1 MGDLILTLLA
11 LFFSAIFSAYE
22 IAFLLSN
29 KLKIEL
35 DRNQGKH
42 YAVAMS
48 RFIEKPD
55 ELISGLLMG
64 NNVALVIYGIAIA
77 RILDPLIERYITQS
91 LGGILAI
98 DTIIATLIV
107 LITAEFM
114 PKVLSRLNPNA
125 VFSSLYWVILFFYWL
140 FYPLTAITRFIS
152 KSIIK
157 LFGVTTPADTHKH
170 LFDKSDLMFLSNEVS
185 GAQEEENEHLND
197 MIMFQNALNFSKV
210 KLRECMVPRTEITA
224 MDISDPIEELL
235 KIFIESGY
243 SRIMIYR
250 ENVDNIIGYV
260 HSKDL
265 FKHGSGATVEQLLRP
280 IDHVSEE
287 MSAQSLM
294 AYLIKNRKPAVV
306 VEDEYGGTAGIVTLE
321 DIFEEIF
328 GDISD
333 ELDNEEFIEKK
344 LSDNEYVFSAR
355 LEVEEINRKYNLDL
369 PESDDYETLAGLIM
383 HINEDIP
390 KEQEILQFGAFSFTI
405 LKTSRNRI
413 ETVALKII
421 DIE

>member
-1 MGDLILTLLA
+1 MTDLILTLLA

-22 IAFLLSN
+22 IAFLSSN

-35 DRNQGKH
+35 DKNQGKR
-42 YAVAMS
+42 YAIAMS

-77 RILDPLIERYITQS
+77 RILDPLIEKYITQT
-91 LGGILAI
+91 LGGVLAI
-98 DTIIATLIV
+98 ETIVATLIV

-114 PKVLSRLNPNA
+114 PKALSRLNPNA
-125 VFSSLYWVILFFYWL
+125 VFSSLYWVVLFFYWL
-140 FYPLTAITRFIS
+140 FYPLTAITRGIS
-152 KSIIK
+152 RGIIK
-157 LFGVTTPADTHKH
+157 AFGVTHLSEPHKN
-170 LFDKSDLMFLSNEVS
+170 LFDKSDLMYLSNEVS
-185 GAQEEENEHLND
+185 GAQEQEREHIND
-197 MIMFQNALNFSKV
+197 MIIFQNALNFSNV

-224 MDISDPIEELL
+224 IDIEDPVDDLVKL
-235 KIFIESGY
+235 FVESGY
-243 SRIMIYR
+243 SRIMVYD
-250 ENVDNIIGYV
+250 ENIDNIIGYA

-265 FKHGSGATVEQLLRP
+265 FKHKESSIKDLLRP

-287 MSAQSLM
+287 MSAQTLM

-306 VEDEYGGTAGIVTLE
+306 VEDEYGGTAGIVTIE
-321 DIFEEIF
+321 DLFEEIF

-333 ELDNEEFIEKK
+333 ELDKEEFIDKK
-344 LSDNEYVFSAR
+344 VSENEFIFSAR
-355 LEVEEINRKYNLDL
+355 LEVDEINRKYDIGL
-369 PESDDYETLAGLIM
+369 PESDDYETLAGLII

-405 LKTSRNRI
+405 LKTAKNRI
-413 ETVALKII
+413 ETVSLKIL

>member
-1 MGDLILTLLA
+1 MADLVLTLLA

-22 IAFLLSN
+22 IAFLSSN

-35 DRNQGKH
+35 DKNQGKK
-42 YAVAMS
+42 YAVVMS

-77 RILDPLIERYITQS
+77 RILDPLIEKYITQT
-91 LGGILAI
+91 LGGVLAI
-98 DTIIATLIV
+98 ETIIATLIV

-114 PKVLSRLNPNA
+114 PKALSRLNPNA
-125 VFSSLYWVILFFYWL
+125 VFSSLYWVVLFFYWL
-140 FYPLTAITRFIS
+140 FYPLTAITRGIS
-152 KSIIK
+152 KAIIK
-157 LFGVTTPADTHKH
+157 TFGVANLSEPHKY
-170 LFDKSDLMFLSNEVS
+170 LFDKSDLMYLSNEVS
-185 GAQEEENEHLND
+185 GAQEEESEHLND
-197 MIMFQNALNFSKV
+197 MIIFQNALNFSNV
-210 KLRECMVPRTEITA
+210 KLRECMVPRTELAVI
-224 MDISDPIEELL
+224 DVEDSVDELVKL
-235 KIFIESGY
+235 FVESGY
-243 SRIMIYR
+243 SRIMVY
-250 ENVDNIIGYV
+250 EETVDNIIGYA

-265 FKHGSGATVEQLLRP
+265 FKHRESTIKEMLRP

-306 VEDEYGGTAGIVTLE
+306 VEDEYGGTAGIVTIE
-321 DIFEEIF
+321 DLFEEIF

-333 ELDNEEFIEKK
+333 ELDKEEFIDKK
-344 LSDNEYVFSAR
+344 ISDSEFVFSAR
-355 LEVEEINRKYNLDL
+355 LEVDEINRKYNIGL
-369 PESDDYETLAGLIM
+369 PESDDYETLAGLII

-405 LKTSRNRI
+405 LKTTKNRI
-413 ETVALKII
+413 ETVSLKIL

>member
-1 MGDLILTLLA
+1 MWDVILTLLS

-22 IAFLLSN
+22 IAFLSSN

-35 DRNQGKH
+35 DKKQGKR

-64 NNVALVIYGIAIA
+64 NNVAIVIYGIAIA
-77 RILDPLIERYITQS
+77 RILDPMIEKYITHS

-98 DTIIATLIV
+98 ETIIATLIV

-114 PKVLSRLNPNA
+114 PKALSRLNPNA

-140 FYPLTAITRFIS
+140 FYPLTAVTRALS
-152 KSIIK
+152 KGIIGV
-157 LFGVTTPADTHKH
+157 FGVTNISEPHKN
-170 LFDKSDLMFLSNEVS
+170 LFDKSDLMYLSNEVS
-185 GAQEEENEHLND
+185 GAQEEENEHIND
-197 MIMFQNALNFSKV
+197 MIIFQNALNFSQV

-224 MDISDPIEELL
+224 IDVTDPVEELIRL
-235 KIFIESGY
+235 FVESGY
-243 SRIMIYR
+243 SRIMVYE
-250 ENVDNIIGYV
+250 ENIDNIIGYV

-265 FKHGSGATVEQLLRP
+265 FKHKESSIEKLMRP

-287 MSAQSLM
+287 MSAQTLM
-294 AYLIKNRKPAVV
+294 AYLTKNRKPAVV

-321 DIFEEIF
+321 DLIEEIF

-333 ELDNEEFIEKK
+333 ELDKEDFIDKK
-344 LSDNEYVFSAR
+344 ISDTEYVFSAR
-355 LEVEEINRKYNLDL
+355 LEVGEINRKYNLDL
-369 PESDDYETLAGLIM
+369 PESDDYETIAGLIM

-390 KEQEILQFGAFSFTI
+390 AEQEILQFGAFSFTI
-405 LKTSRNRI
+405 LKTTKNRI
-413 ETVALKII
+413 ETVALKIL

>member
-1 MGDLILTLLA
+1 MVDLILALLA

-22 IAFLLSN
+22 IAFLSSN

-35 DRNQGKH
+35 DKNQGKR
-42 YAVAMS
+42 YAVAMN

-64 NNVALVIYGIAIA
+64 NNVALVIYSIAMA
-77 RILDPLIERYITQS
+77 RILDPLIEKYITQT
-91 LGGILAI
+91 LGGVLVI

-114 PKVLSRLNPNA
+114 PKALSRLNPNA

-140 FYPLTAITRFIS
+140 FYPLTAITRGIS
-152 KSIIK
+152 KVIIK
-157 LFGVTTPADTHKH
+157 AFGVTNLSEPHKY
-170 LFDKSDLMFLSNEVS
+170 LFDKSDLMYLSNEVS
-185 GAQEEENEHLND
+185 GAQEEESEHLND
-197 MIMFQNALNFSKV
+197 MIIFQNALNFSSV
-210 KLRECMVPRTEITA
+210 KLRECMVPRTEIA
-224 MDISDPIEELL
+224 AIDVEDSVDELVKL
-235 KIFIESGY
+235 FVESGY
-243 SRIMIYR
+243 SRIMVY
-250 ENVDNIIGYV
+250 EETVDNIIGYA

-265 FKHGSGATVEQLLRP
+265 FKHRESTIKEMLRP

-306 VEDEYGGTAGIVTLE
+306 VEDEYGGTAGIVTIE
-321 DIFEEIF
+321 DLFEEIF
-328 GDISD
+328 GEISD
-333 ELDNEEFIEKK
+333 ELDKEEFIDKK
-344 LSDNEYVFSAR
+344 ISENEFVFSAR
-355 LEVEEINRKYNLDL
+355 LEVDEINRKYNIGL
-369 PESDDYETLAGLIM
+369 PESDDYETLAGLII

-405 LKTSRNRI
+405 LKTTKNRI
-413 ETVALKII
+413 ETVSLKIL

>member
-1 MGDLILTLLA
+1 MWDVILTLLS

-22 IAFLLSN
+22 IAFLSSN

-35 DRNQGKH
+35 DKKQGKR

-64 NNVALVIYGIAIA
+64 NNVAIVIYGIAIA
-77 RILDPLIERYITQS
+77 RILDPMIEKYITHS

-98 DTIIATLIV
+98 ETIIATLMV

-114 PKVLSRLNPNA
+114 PKALSRLNPNA

-140 FYPLTAITRFIS
+140 FYPLTAVTRALS
-152 KSIIK
+152 KGIIRV
-157 LFGVTTPADTHKH
+157 FGVTNISEPHKN
-170 LFDKSDLMFLSNEVS
+170 LFDKSDLMYLSNEVS
-185 GAQEEENEHLND
+185 GAQEEENEHIND
-197 MIMFQNALNFSKV
+197 MIIFQNALNFSQV

-224 MDISDPIEELL
+224 IDVTYPVEEL
-235 KIFIESGY
+235 I
-243 SRIMIYR
+243 
-250 ENVDNIIGYV
+250 DNIIGYV

-265 FKHGSGATVEQLLRP
+265 FKHKESSIEKLMRP

-287 MSAQSLM
+287 MSAQTLM
-294 AYLIKNRKPAVV
+294 AYLTKNRKPAVV

-321 DIFEEIF
+321 DLIEEIF

-333 ELDNEEFIEKK
+333 ELDKEDFIDKK
-344 LSDNEYVFSAR
+344 ISDTEYVFSAR
-355 LEVEEINRKYNLDL
+355 LEVGEINRKYNLDL
-369 PESDDYETLAGLIM
+369 PESDDYETIAGLIM

-390 KEQEILQFGAFSFTI
+390 AEQEILQFGAFSFTI
-405 LKTSRNRI
+405 LKTTKNRI
-413 ETVALKII
+413 ETVALKIL

>member
-1 MGDLILTLLA
+1 MVDLILALLA

-22 IAFLLSN
+22 IAFLSSN

-35 DRNQGKH
+35 DKNQGKR
-42 YAVAMS
+42 YAVAMN

-64 NNVALVIYGIAIA
+64 NNVALVIYSIAMA
-77 RILDPLIERYITQS
+77 RILDPLIEKYITQT
-91 LGGILAI
+91 LGGVLVI

-107 LITAEFM
+107 LIPAEFM
-114 PKVLSRLNPNA
+114 PKALSRLNPNA

-140 FYPLTAITRFIS
+140 FYPLTAITRGIS
-152 KSIIK
+152 KAIIK
-157 LFGVTTPADTHKH
+157 VFGVTNLSEPHKY
-170 LFDKSDLMFLSNEVS
+170 LFDKSDLMYLSNEVS
-185 GAQEEENEHLND
+185 GAQEEESEHLND
-197 MIMFQNALNFSKV
+197 MIIFQNALNFSSV
-210 KLRECMVPRTEITA
+210 KLRECMVPRTEIA
-224 MDISDPIEELL
+224 AIDVEDSVDELVKL
-235 KIFIESGY
+235 FVESGY
-243 SRIMIYR
+243 SRIMVY
-250 ENVDNIIGYV
+250 EETVDNIIGYA

-265 FKHGSGATVEQLLRP
+265 FKHRESTIKEMLRP

-306 VEDEYGGTAGIVTLE
+306 VEDEYGGTAGIVTIE
-321 DIFEEIF
+321 DLFEEIF
-328 GDISD
+328 GEISD
-333 ELDNEEFIEKK
+333 ELDKEEFIDKK
-344 LSDNEYVFSAR
+344 ISENEFVFSAR
-355 LEVEEINRKYNLDL
+355 LEVDEINRKYNIGL
-369 PESDDYETLAGLIM
+369 PESDDYETLAGLII

-405 LKTSRNRI
+405 LKTTKNRI
-413 ETVALKII
+413 ETVSLKIL

>member
-22 IAFLLSN
+22 IAFLSSN

-35 DRNQGKH
+35 DKNQGKR
-42 YAVAMS
+42 YAIAMS
-48 RFIEKPD
+48 RFMEKPD

-77 RILDPLIERYITQS
+77 KILDPLIERYITHT

-98 DTIIATLIV
+98 ETIIATLIV

-114 PKVLSRLNPNA
+114 PKALSRLNPNA
-125 VFSSLYWVILFFYWL
+125 VFSSLYWVILLFYWL
-140 FYPLTAITRFIS
+140 LYPLTTITRWIS

-157 LFGVTTPADTHKH
+157 TFGIKSVNQGNKH
-170 LFDKSDLMFLSNEVS
+170 LFDKSDLMYLSNEVS

-224 MDISDPIEELL
+224 IDISDSVKELL
-235 KIFIESGY
+235 DLFVESGY
-243 SRIMIYR
+243 SRIMVYR
-250 ENVDNIIGYV
+250 DNIDNIVGYV

-265 FKHGSGATVEQLLRP
+265 FKHKNATIEELLRP
-280 IDHVSEE
+280 IDHVQEE
-287 MSAQSLM
+287 MSAQRLM
-294 AYLIKNRKPAVV
+294 AFLTKNRNPAVG

-321 DIFEEIF
+321 DLFEEIF

-333 ELDNEEFIEKK
+333 ELDKEEFIDKK
-344 LSDNEYVFSAR
+344 ISETEYVFSAR

-405 LKTSRNRI
+405 IKTTKNRI
-413 ETVALKII
+413 ETVMLKIL